1 MADRRFAAPCVLRY
15 AALVLVAA
23 MPTQV
28 GVPVLKLHRA
38 TVALTVADI
47 LIWVLAAVLVARW
60 MVSRGR
66 QRLAW
71 PPLHI
76 WLVAAVAGLSGAA
89 WLDPSAPRTELL
101 AAIKEMIQYA
111 GIFVAAPLVFLNLL
125 EDTATRARAV
135 WVWAVVTGAVILL
148 GATQAYLEAA
158 GAAPEWLSATRHRE
172 LAPLDLDPRN
182 VVGLFGSRTV
192 YGVYLAL
199 SLPVLLGLSMSVG
212 NMAARALMSIVI
224 VLGAASITAPGPFLA
239 LAVGLTVTGAASGD
253 TPRGRVTLA
262 AAGMAFALCGLAFGP
277 FRGEKLAWT
286 MTETQ
291 ELTEVVWDT
300 SPTVA
305 PLPAEDGFAPAPP
318 DDELELAPG
327 EADAG
332 FAPAPPD
339 EQLELAPGEAED
351 GFAPAPPDDELEL
364 APGEAEDGFAPAPRD
379 EELEL
384 APGEADTEPGT
395 TLEAAEP
402 RVVVVGEQTVLS
414 GRMAEWGAAI
424 DMLGSRQRP
433 IAAIGAGPGQYQSDV
448 GGYFGVLPK
457 GGKLEPDFQNQ
468 YLVIATELGLSGLF
482 AFVLMLWISIVGA
495 RKALTELADGLPDI
509 ASGLLGSMAALVVAN
524 LFGSTLVRGTS
535 VTIALVVS
543 LIVVYGKTARR

>member
-1 MADRRFAAPCVLRY
+1 MADRRSAAPRILEY

-47 LIWVLAAVLVARW
+47 LIWVLAGVLVARW

-71 PPLHI
+71 PPLHV

-101 AAIKEMIQYA
+101 ATIKEMIQYA
-111 GIFVAAPLVFLNLL
+111 GTFVAAPLVFLSLL

-135 WVWAVVTGAVILL
+135 WVWAVVTAAVILL

-172 LAPLDLDPRN
+172 LAPLDVDPRN

-199 SLPVLLGLSMSVG
+199 SLPILLALSMSVG
-212 NMAARALMSIVI
+212 NTAARALMSVAI
-224 VLGAASITAPGPFLA
+224 VLGAASVAAPGPFLA
-239 LAVGLTVTGAASGD
+239 LAVGLTVTGIASGD
-253 TPRGRVTLA
+253 TARGRVTLA
-262 AAGMAFALCGLAFGP
+262 AVGLAFALCGLAFGP

-291 ELTEVVWDT
+291 ELTEVMWDA
-300 SPTVA
+300 SPA
-305 PLPAEDGFAPAPP
+305 IASLPADAGFAPAPP

-327 EADAG
+327 EVEDG

-339 EQLELAPGEAED
+339 EEIELAPGEAED

-364 APGEAEDGFAPAPRD
+364 VPE
-379 EELEL
+379 
-384 APGEADTEPGT
+384 EADAEPAT
-395 TLEAAEP
+395 TREAAEP

-414 GRMAEWGAAI
+414 GRLAEWGAAV

-433 IAAIGAGPGQYQSDV
+433 VAAIGAGPGQYQRDV

-482 AFVLMLWISIVGA
+482 AFSLMFWTSIVGA
-495 RKALTELADGLPDI
+495 RKALPEVPPGLPDI
-509 ASGLLGSMAALVVAN
+509 ASGLLGSLAALVVAN
-524 LFGSTLVRGTS
+524 LFGSTLVRGTG
-535 VTIALVVS
+535 VTIVLVVS
-543 LIVVYGKTARR
+543 LIVLYGKTARR

>member
-66 QRLAW
+66 QPLAW

-125 EDTATRARAV
+125 ENTATRARAV

-199 SLPVLLGLSMSVG
+199 SLPVLLALSMSVG

-262 AAGMAFALCGLAFGP
+262 AVGMAFALCGLAFGP

-327 EADAG
+327 EADTG

-339 EQLELAPGEAED
+339 EQLELAPGET
-351 GFAPAPPDDELEL
+351 
-364 APGEAEDGFAPAPRD
+364 EDGFAPAPRD

-384 APGEADTEPGT
+384 APGEADAEPGT